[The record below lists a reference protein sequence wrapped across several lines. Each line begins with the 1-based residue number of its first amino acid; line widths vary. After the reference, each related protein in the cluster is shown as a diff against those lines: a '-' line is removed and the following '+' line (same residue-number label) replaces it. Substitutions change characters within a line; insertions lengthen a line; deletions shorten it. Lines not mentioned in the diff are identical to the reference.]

1 MVVLTIVTQRNGDIV
16 YFETPIPKVHFIK
29 LLSCSLYNSWDTL
42 NGGSAGLQDRKLNP
56 SGKSSKLP
64 AGHYDLD
71 SLAKKITSL
80 FTNTDFHYDGLV
92 VKTNDPLGQLVI
104 ENTGKSKINL
114 DDDLAKIF
122 KTGQILPLIT
132 NVKQILTTTSY
143 FIHCD
148 LIDKTNNLFNAKRS
162 DLLAKF
168 DITGKPY
175 EKVSY
180 NASSQQPFRD
190 CSTDKHVNS
199 ITLSVRNQDGELFDF
214 KGLPIEYE
222 LELN

>member
-1 MVVLTIVTQRNGDIV
+1 MILIVWQ
-16 YFETPIPKVHFIK
+16 
-29 LLSCSLYNSWDTL
+29 
-42 NGGSAGLQDRKLNP
+42 
-56 SGKSSKLP
+56 
-64 AGHYDLD
+64 
-71 SLAKKITSL
+71 KKIKNL
-80 FTNTDFHYDGLV
+80 FTNLDFHYDGLLV
-92 VKTNDPLGQLVI
+92 ETNDPLGQLVI
-104 ENTGKSKINL
+104 INNGDSQINL
-114 DDDLAKIF
+114 GDDLAKLF
-122 KTGQILPLIT
+122 KTSQILPLIT

-162 DLLAKF
+162 NLLAKF

-199 ITLSVRNQDGELFDF
+199 ITLSVRNQDGKLFDF
-214 KGLPIEYE
+214 NGLPIEYE

>member
-1 MVVLTIVTQRNGDIV
+1 M
-16 YFETPIPKVHFIK
+16 
-29 LLSCSLYNSWDTL
+29 
-42 NGGSAGLQDRKLNP
+42 A
-56 SGKSSKLP
+56 

-71 SLAKKITSL
+71 SLAKEITNL
-80 FTNTDFHYDGLV
+80 FLKFPYDELNAETNS
-92 VKTNDPLGQLVI
+92 PLGQLVI
-104 ENTGKSKINL
+104 KNTGSSRISL
-114 DDDLAKIF
+114 DDNLVKLF
-122 KTGQILPLIT
+122 GTGNTLQMIT
-132 NVKQILTTTSY
+132 NIKHIMTTTAY

-168 DITGKPY
+168 DITGKPC
-175 EKVSY
+175 EKVRY

-199 ITLSVRNQDGELFDF
+199 ITLSVRNQEGELFDF
-214 KGLPIEYE
+214 KGMPIEYE

>member
-1 MVVLTIVTQRNGDIV
+1 MVV
-16 YFETPIPKVHFIK
+16 E
-29 LLSCSLYNSWDTL
+29 
-42 NGGSAGLQDRKLNP
+42 
-56 SGKSSKLP
+56 
-64 AGHYDLD
+64 
-71 SLAKKITSL
+71 
-80 FTNTDFHYDGLV
+80 
-92 VKTNDPLGQLVI
+92 TNDPLGQLVI
-104 ENTGKSKINL
+104 KNTGKIQINL
-114 DDDLAKIF
+114 GDDLAKLF
-122 KTGQILPLIT
+122 ETGQILPLIT

-148 LIDKTNNLFNAKRS
+148 LINKTNNLFNAKRS

-199 ITLSVRNQDGELFDF
+199 ITLNVRDQDGELFDF
-214 KGLPIEYE
+214 KGMPIEYE